1 MSERIRENERDVA
14 RAPPKL
20 NDPTETQR
28 EITAFIREVV
38 SDAGADGVVVNLSG
52 GIDSTVAA
60 TLATE
65 ALGCENVYGLILPS
79 GANTKANIDDA
90 RQVAEELV
98 IGHHVIDIQSLL
110 DQFVHTVASTTR
122 ESKRHPLSTTT
133 RVTVSPVKPRENY
146 REAVGNAAARLRM
159 MIAYFEA
166 NTTSRLV
173 LGTGNRT
180 ELVLGYFTKYGDGGV
195 DLLPLGDLYKTEVR
209 VLARHLGVRDDIIEK
224 EPTAGLW
231 AGQADESELGASY
244 ETIDAIL
251 QHLIDKDNSI
261 QGAADAVGVDSALVQ
276 TYAEMCHQTAHKR
289 ATPPT
294 PAGYGS
300 PN

>member
-1 MSERIRENERDVA
+1 MTMTERVRERDRDKADV
-14 RAPPKL
+14 APPEL
-20 NDPTETQR
+20 ADVTETER

-38 SDAGADGVVVNLSG
+38 SDAAADGVVVNLSG

-65 ALGCENVYGLILPS
+65 ALGCESVYGLILPS
-79 GANTKANIDDA
+79 EANRTANIDDA

-98 IGHHVIDIQSLL
+98 IEYRVLDIQPLL
-110 DQFVHTVASTTR
+110 SQFVHTVTSETR
-122 ESKRHPLSTTT
+122 ELNRDPLRTAT
-133 RVTVSPVKPRENY
+133 RVAVSPVKPRENY

-159 MIAYFEA
+159 MAAYFEA
-166 NTTSRLV
+166 NTTDRLV

-180 ELVLGYFTKYGDGGV
+180 ELLLGYFTKYGDGGV

-209 VLARHLGVRDDIIEK
+209 ALARHLGVRDEIIEK

-244 ETIDAIL
+244 ETIDTIL
-251 QHLIDKDNSI
+251 QRLVDDGESI
-261 QGAADAVGVDSALVQ
+261 HDTAAAVSVDPDLVQ
-276 TYAEMCHQTAHKR
+276 TYAEMYDRTAHKR
-289 ATPPT
+289 AMPPT
-294 PAGYGS
+294 PSGY
-300 PN
+300 